1 MASGRYILVSALAIY
16 LFSAGSSFPAKFTG
30 LVWLTFFLLVAS
42 AMAINKALKI
52 KKKYL
57 DKVIGL
63 DDFKKEGAKDETKN

>member
-1 MASGRYILVSALAIY
+1 M
-16 LFSAGSSFPAKFTG
+16 
-30 LVWLTFFLLVAS
+30 TFFLLIAS